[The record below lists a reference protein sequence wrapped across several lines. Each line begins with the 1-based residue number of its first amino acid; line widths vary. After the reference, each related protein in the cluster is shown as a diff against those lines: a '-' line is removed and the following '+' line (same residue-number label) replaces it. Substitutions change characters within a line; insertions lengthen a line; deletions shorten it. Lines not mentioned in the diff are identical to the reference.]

1 MYILSVHEI
10 NQITSGQPFF
20 KIAIR
25 GSLDTI
31 PTEPSNR
38 LLTNLKCVRAKKV
51 DESVDHRMV
60 LADVPL

>member
-51 DESVDHRMV
+51 D
-60 LADVPL
+60 